1 MIMKLKIL
9 LVEDNQ
15 SDVELIKYE
24 LKKSGLDF
32 VLTVVQTRVGF
43 EQALMQVHPD
53 IILSDYSLPSFDGLS
68 AFRTKQELF
77 PDIPFIM
84 VSGIIGEENAVELI
98 KIGVTDYTL
107 KDKLFTLVPK
117 IERGLREASDLRG
130 KRIAH
135 DQLKTQN
142 QNLTEIAFLQ
152 SHQVRAPIARIL
164 GLFNLFNFHDL
175 GDKINVEVLC
185 NLKLAAE
192 SFDKIIHDIV
202 DKTNQ
207 IKADDLGN
215 SDDNDDQPE
224 IRLAKRC
231 SRQLNTAEQ

>member
-1 MIMKLKIL
+1 MKLKIL

-15 SDVELIKYE
+15 SDVALIKYE
-24 LKKSGLDF
+24 LGKSALEF
-32 VLTVVQTRVGF
+32 ELTVVQTQMAF
-43 EQALMQVHPD
+43 EQALVNFRPD
-53 IILSDYSLPSFDGLS
+53 IILSDYSLPAFDGLT
-68 AFRTKQELF
+68 AFRTKKKMF
-77 PDIPFIM
+77 PDIPFII

-117 IERGLREASDLRG
+117 IERGLKEANEVKS

-142 QNLTEIAFLQ
+142 KNLTEIAFLQ

-175 GDKINVEVLC
+175 ADKVNVEVLC
-185 NLKLAAE
+185 NLKTVAE

-207 IKADDLGN
+207 IKTDSIETPGDHYN
-215 SDDNDDQPE
+215 KSVDQL
-224 IRLAKRC
+224 IQRRL
-231 SRQLNTAEQ
+231 RQLKTTER